1 MEQKD
6 FFFDIDLIHLSS
18 NIEGWFF
25 TIPVRLTVAEIEQ
38 LRKAEMAWKP
48 EWKKRNDDP
57 DEEYYIRKY
66 CPEIHKKVK
75 DTLKEYCTRHFDQDV
90 VNELD
95 QADIYIARQDG
106 FDMEEYC
113 YDYLKDYLREY
124 NDPRKDDEEFICDR
138 AGYAAS
144 VYEGEQRAGT
154 IAPREVA
161 IKVLMDGID

>member
-18 NIEGWFF
+18 NIEDWFF
-25 TIPVRLTVAEIEQ
+25 TIPVRLTIAEIEN
-38 LRKAEMAWKP
+38 LRKAEMEWKP

-66 CPEIHKKVK
+66 CPEIHKKVR
-75 DTLKEYCTRHFDQDV
+75 DTLKEYCTRHFNQEV
-90 VNELD
+90 INELD
-95 QADIYIARQDG
+95 QADIYIARQDD

-124 NDPRKDDEEFICDR
+124 NDPRKDDEEFIRDR